1 MIPIRRFRSRDIE
14 RFRRPGFLL
23 HYQAP
28 CVPWRSQPAVGSL
41 DDTDGNEQSD
51 NA

>member
-1 MIPIRRFRSRDIE
+1 MTLIRRLRSRGIE
-14 RFRRPGFLL
+14 WFRRHGFLL